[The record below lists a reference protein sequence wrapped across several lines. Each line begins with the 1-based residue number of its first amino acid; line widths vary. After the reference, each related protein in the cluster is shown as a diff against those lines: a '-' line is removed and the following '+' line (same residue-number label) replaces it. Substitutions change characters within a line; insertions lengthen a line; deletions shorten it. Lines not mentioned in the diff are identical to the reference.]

1 MVAIILRATTLPSRD
16 ACCAVGGQ
24 YLPVAGSGTS
34 AQSPSAQRPSTPS
47 TFKFELTL
55 TRPRSFSHG
64 TRSRIGF
71 GDMPAVQTSVEL
83 TIFSPL
89 LSSISFGR
97 TARDFGLRANLHS
110 ALTEFFI

>member
-1 MVAIILRATTLPSRD
+1 MVAIMLRATTLPSRD

-71 GDMPAVQTSVEL
+71 GEMPAVQTSVEL
-83 TIFSPL
+83 TIFSPP
-89 LSSISFGR
+89 LSPISFR
-97 TARDFGLRANLHS
+97 PPPATVLTDLTATPRA
-110 ALTEFFI
+110 

>member
-1 MVAIILRATTLPSRD
+1 MVAIMLQATTLPSRD

-34 AQSPSAQRPSTPS
+34 AQSPSAQRPSTLS

-64 TRSRIGF
+64 TRSRIGL
-71 GDMPAVQTSVEL
+71 GAC
-83 TIFSPL
+83 SP
-89 LSSISFGR
+89 
-97 TARDFGLRANLHS
+97 DQCRANDLLAVAQFDFIRPHCCDF
-110 ALTEFFI
+110 ALRPNLDA